1 MPRSLIQKINGVKT
15 ATLPKA
21 IYRFNAIS
29 IKLPM
34 AFFTELQQKVVQ
46 FVWKHTHTHKIQM
59 IKAILRKVNRPG
71 GIKLS
76 DFRL

>member
-1 MPRSLIQKINGVKT
+1 MPCSLIQKINGVKM

-21 IYRFNAIS
+21 IYSFNAIS

-46 FVWKHTHTHKIQM
+46 FVWKHTHTQNPNDHTNLEKGKQTWRNQ
-59 IKAILRKVNRPG
+59 AL
-71 GIKLS
+71 
-76 DFRL
+76 